1 MCSTACYRDPS
12 LFVAASIYG
21 AFYEQFWV
29 GSLLDSYTMFAF
41 LSVFPMQFHNG
52 HPGDRR
58 EVRVE
63 VGVRVRVRF
72 SDNPNITPTLTLK
85 QYSKKIDPDPDPGFY

>member
-1 MCSTACYRDPS
+1 
-12 LFVAASIYG
+12 
-21 AFYEQFWV
+21 
-29 GSLLDSYTMFAF
+29 
-41 LSVFPMQFHNG
+41 MQFHNG

-58 EVRVE
+58 EVRVK

-85 QYSKKIDPDPDPGFY
+85 QYSKKIDPDPGFY